1 MILNQEND
9 PVQPL
14 PEFQAFCKTVSL
26 KEAIARFC
34 RRKQQGFAVFD
45 IFCALFAL
53 VFRQRNFWRW
63 SEGGKDAPAFGLDTV
78 YRFLNS
84 SFHNWRGFLSY
95 LALKAIAYL
104 LPLTSSVKR
113 RIFVV
118 DDSLY
123 NKNRSKKLELLS
135 IVYDHVEKRFIRGF
149 RMLTLA
155 FTDGIS
161 LIPLDFAL
169 LGSKKIVCEA
179 NIGIDGRSHGAKRR
193 TEAVCEA
200 PEILLSMIDR
210 HRHIIQDGSYIVFDS
225 WFSFPSLIRAL
236 TGRNLHVTARLKNN
250 DTRYLFRRNCYDRL
264 VTLSQLY
271 KKLTRI
277 PRSVRERQ
285 RKENGDVLG
294 SFIIAL
300 PPDDE
305 KGEAIRVKIVFL
317 VNKSSKKP
325 QDWLAILTTD
335 LELTEEEIVQM
346 YAKRWKI
353 EEFFKVAK
361 SLLKLESEF
370 QGRSYDMLIGHAT
383 LVCVRHIFLELE
395 RRRTLDVRTCGELFF
410 YCCDELPDLKMREAI
425 LKIFQVLEAFL
436 MKFCPGK
443 KELLKACLEFFTSA
457 LPASVLKLIPI

>member
-1 MILNQEND
+1 MILNHEND

-26 KEAIARFC
+26 KEAIAQFC
-34 RRKQQGFAVFD
+34 RKKQQGFSIFHVF
-45 IFCALFAL
+45 CTLFAL

-63 SEGGKDAPAFGLDTV
+63 SESKKDTPDFGLDTV

-84 SFHNWRGFLSY
+84 SFHNWRGFLSC

-104 LPLTSSVKR
+104 LPLTSSGKR

-135 IVYDHVEKRFIRGF
+135 IVYDHVEKRFVRGF

-169 LGSKKIVCEA
+169 LGSEKIVCEA
-179 NIGIDGRSHGAKRR
+179 NPDIDRRSHGAKRR

-200 PEILLSMIDR
+200 PEVLLSMIER
-210 HRHIIQDGSYIVFDS
+210 HRYIIQDGSYIVFDS
-225 WFSFPSLIRAL
+225 WFSFPSLIRTLA
-236 TGRNLHVTARLKNN
+236 GRNLHVTARLKNN
-250 DTRYLFRRNCYDRL
+250 DTRYLFRRNSKDRL

-271 KKLTRI
+271 AKLSKI

-285 RKENGDVLG
+285 RKENGDILG
-294 SFIIAL
+294 SFVVAL
-300 PPDDE
+300 PPNE
-305 KGEAIRVKIVFL
+305 KGDVIRVKIVFL
-317 VNKSSKKP
+317 VNKSSKNP
-325 QDWLAILTTD
+325 QDWLAILATD

-395 RRRTLDVRTCGELFF
+395 RRRTLDVRTCGEL
-410 YCCDELPDLKMREAI
+410 YYHCCDELPDLKIREAI

-436 MKFCPGK
+436 MKFCSDK
-443 KELLKACLEFFTSA
+443 NEIIKACLEYFTSA